1 MSATLTRGLSPVRI
15 GLSNG
20 TVVIVQQTN
29 IAPAVTINAA
39 FRAGGVYEPAGQP
52 GLAFLTG
59 RLVDRGTEH
68 RTADVIAEELDDL
81 GVALR
86 LTSSRHLLTLSCTC
100 LAEDFEAVLAVVADL
115 ARAAVFPESEIAK
128 RRSEAITSV
137 RQDDDNP
144 AVRAGDALSR
154 LLYGADHPYGR
165 PAKGTVQDLESFGRP
180 DLVRFYGE
188 RFKPPALSLAI
199 VGDVSPDR
207 AIARAGLELD
217 GWSGLLPADAPMPP
231 VQVEGGRRETRIE
244 MPGKAQTDIAYGFV
258 AIRRLDPRYYAYWM
272 MNTILGQ
279 YGLGGRLGDNIRERQ
294 GMAYYAFSSFDASL
308 GEGPLMIRA
317 GVDPANVTRTL
328 EAIDFEVRRMAGEG
342 PTPDEVED
350 TRRYL
355 MGSIPRLLETN
366 HTIAVFLQAAEQFG
380 LGIDFDRRLPQ
391 HLRDVTIDQVRAAA
405 AETLVPERAAIA
417 IAGPPPD
424 SR

>member
-1 MSATLTRGLSPVRI
+1 M
-15 GLSNG
+15 
-20 TVVIVQQTN
+20 
-29 IAPAVTINAA
+29 
-39 FRAGGVYEPAGQP
+39 
-52 GLAFLTG
+52 
-59 RLVDRGTEH
+59 
-68 RTADVIAEELDDL
+68 
-81 GVALR
+81 
-86 LTSSRHLLTLSCTC
+86 
-100 LAEDFEAVLAVVADL
+100 
-115 ARAAVFPESEIAK
+115 
-128 RRSEAITSV
+128 
-137 RQDDDNP
+137 
-144 AVRAGDALSR
+144 
-154 LLYGADHPYGR
+154 
-165 PAKGTVQDLESFGRP
+165 
-180 DLVRFYGE
+180 
-188 RFKPPALSLAI
+188 
-199 VGDVSPDR
+199 GDVSPDR

-231 VQVEGGRRETRIE
+231 VQVEGGRRETRIQ

-272 MNTILGQ
+272 MNTSSVSTDWWTV
-279 YGLGGRLGDNIRERQ
+279 GRQHPRASGHGVLRVQQFRRQPRRGPADDPRGRRPRERH
-294 GMAYYAFSSFDASL
+294 A
-308 GEGPLMIRA
+308 
-317 GVDPANVTRTL
+317 TL

-355 MGSIPRLLETN
+355 IGSIPRLLETN

-380 LGIDFDRRLPQ
+380 LGIDYDRRLPQ